1 MEPKIRGVPNQR
13 RLQTPKRQ
21 APKDEGS
28 GSNAAFIERSLEF
41 MVLMMDSMKEMHK
54 RLNEPKDEGVIKGVE
69 TVRSGAP
76 DLPLLAPWEP
86 QQGPLI
92 LGDWLLI
99 IEPIISDLSTSAS
112 VWWKTSVT
120 AAEAW
125 YKAHMA
131 LSPLDR
137 IRHKVET
144 PEEVMQLKWERLER
158 RVSTMLLQALP
169 QEVRGELVAARRLT
183 TFGVITHLLVTY
195 SPGGISE
202 KKLGRSSRDPDC
214 PRWPSSSTSLASL
227 ATSSQRHRGDS
238 S

>member
-1 MEPKIRGVPNQR
+1 
-13 RLQTPKRQ
+13 
-21 APKDEGS
+21 
-28 GSNAAFIERSLEF
+28 
-41 MVLMMDSMKEMHK
+41 MHK

-76 DLPLLAPWEP
+76 DLPILAPWEP

-112 VWWKTSVT
+112 VWWKTSVA
-120 AAEAW
+120 AAESW

-144 PEEVMQLKWERLER
+144 PEEVLQQKWERLER
-158 RVSTMLLQALP
+158 RVATMLLQALP
-169 QEVRGELVAARRLT
+169 QEVCGELVAARRLT
-183 TFGVITHLLVTY
+183 TFGVITHLLAEFLRSRTC
-195 SPGGISE
+195 SE
-202 KKLGRSSRDPDC
+202 ILKIVQRSRPSRMAQQ
-214 PRWPSSSTSLASL
+214 LYVVGFV
-227 ATSSQRHRGDS
+227 GDIEPKT
-238 S
+238 